1 MPDELTKHKKGA
13 GTGTET
19 YGVPV
24 LTKTH
29 VIAIQGNQEQNTSDV
44 FEAMDPLSSLALLP
58 ADLGIR
64 TMSNE
69 TNVKKGH
76 GLTSSIC
83 SS

>member
-1 MPDELTKHKKGA
+1 MSRQNTRRVQGQD
-13 GTGTET
+13 TET

-29 VIAIQGNQEQNTSDV
+29 VIAIQGNQEQNASDV
-44 FEAMDPLSSLALLP
+44 FEAMDPLSSLALLS

-64 TMSNE
+64 TMSNV
-69 TNVKKGH
+69 TRVKKGH